1 VGLPSQAKDTQKEN
15 GCWILETSGCR
26 VVIEPTP
33 VPHTVTKTRLVPRRV
48 VSPSHD
54 VAQVVVAEEHYEVT
68 EMRLVDVPRT
78 VVEQE
83 EREVLATVYDL
94 EQRVVPVN
102 AELSRRPEQGVYPLD
117 PLAWMVRYYTYLDLL
132 RQCCAVKTGPTILCQ
147 NGPVAP
153 A

>member
-1 VGLPSQAKDTQKEN
+1 M
-15 GCWILETSGCR
+15 
-26 VVIEPTP
+26 
-33 VPHTVTKTRLVPRRV
+33 PHTVTKTRLVPRRV

-54 VAQVVVAEEHYEVT
+54 VAQVVVEEEHYEVT